1 MLKKN
6 ITIYTLMKKISLA
19 LSLLFSSIIGISAQS
34 LTPSEDIVD
43 CGQIQFCQPKTV
55 SVELTNNSSK
65 QVTIKSIRNACGCT
79 KTKIS
84 KKNIGS
90 RKSAT
95 LEIEY
100 DAQQLGHFYRHIEV
114 YTKQDEKPLLIQIR
128 GVVVTEV
135 KDFSKAYPFVIGG
148 IRTDKNE
155 VEFDDVYKGDKPQQ
169 TIHIVNTTG
178 TTIEPVVMHLPD
190 YISAEVEP
198 QRIMPEEGGEIRLT
212 LLSEKIHNF
221 GLSQTS
227 LYLGKKMGEKVSPE
241 KEIPT
246 SVILLPSP
254 ERGGGLN
261 PEIVL
266 SSKVLETKNMSGK
279 PNKKRGEIIIQN
291 TGKGNL
297 NISSLQMSTTGLQ
310 VSLGKQ
316 QLRPMESTTLKITAD
331 EEEIHSQKTRSRI
344 LMITND
350 PKSPKVVIEIK

>member
-1 MLKKN
+1 
-6 ITIYTLMKKISLA
+6 
-19 LSLLFSSIIGISAQS
+19 
-34 LTPSEDIVD
+34 
-43 CGQIQFCQPKTV
+43 
-55 SVELTNNSSK
+55 
-65 QVTIKSIRNACGCT
+65 
-79 KTKIS
+79 
-84 KKNIGS
+84 
-90 RKSAT
+90 
-95 LEIEY
+95 
-100 DAQQLGHFYRHIEV
+100 
-114 YTKQDEKPLLIQIR
+114 
-128 GVVVTEV
+128 
-135 KDFSKAYPFVIGG
+135 
-148 IRTDKNE
+148 
-155 VEFDDVYKGDKPQQ
+155 
-169 TIHIVNTTG
+169 
-178 TTIEPVVMHLPD
+178 
-190 YISAEVEP
+190 
-198 QRIMPEEGGEIRLT
+198 MPEEGGEIRLT